1 MQGIVLFHEERKQVL
16 VDEQL
21 SAEDSG
27 LFDLL
32 QWQGSGN
39 GCGSTGVQL
48 RFPQRSLRAA
58 LHAVLQENLGRLRG

>member
-32 QWQGSGN
+32 QGSGN